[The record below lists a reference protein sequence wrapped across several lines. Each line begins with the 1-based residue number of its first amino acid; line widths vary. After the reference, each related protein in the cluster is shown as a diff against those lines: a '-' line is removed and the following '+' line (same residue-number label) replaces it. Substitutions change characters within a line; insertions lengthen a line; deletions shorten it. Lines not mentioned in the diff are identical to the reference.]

1 MITKKIDTSYQEGN
15 SRKNPDKLE
24 SISKGL
30 DKELTALSDNI
41 DEILASTTY
50 LDDKIN
56 ELNDLKKS
64 LVKQYG
70 KDAVKKFDKT
80 IDNLSETVSNIREIT
95 RNYNT
100 KVGETR
106 QVFDKFNDYYH
117 THYLATIA
125 RTQKVK

>member
-1 MITKKIDTSYQEGN
+1 MITKIDTSYQEGN

-24 SISKGL
+24 NISKGL
-30 DKELTALSDNI
+30 DKEMTSLSENV

-70 KDAVKKFDKT
+70 KDAVKKIDKT
-80 IDNLSETVSNIREIT
+80 IDNLSETVLKIRDIVSK
-95 RNYNT
+95 YNVNVT
-100 KVGETR
+100 ETR
-106 QVFDKFNDYYH
+106 TVFDTFNTYYH
-117 THYLATIA
+117 EHYLATIA

>member
-1 MITKKIDTSYQEGN
+1 MITKIDTSYQEGN

-24 SISKGL
+24 NISKGL
-30 DKELTALSDNI
+30 DKELAALSENI
-41 DEILASTTY
+41 DEILASTIY

-70 KDAVKKFDKT
+70 KDAVKKIDKT
-80 IDNLSETVSNIREIT
+80 IDSLNENVSKIRDIVSK
-95 RNYNT
+95 YNVNVT
-100 KVGETR
+100 ETR
-106 QVFDKFNDYYH
+106 TVFDTFNTYYH
-117 THYLATIA
+117 EHYLATIA

>member
-1 MITKKIDTSYQEGN
+1 MITKIDTSYQEGN

-30 DKELTALSDNI
+30 DKELTALSENV
-41 DEILASTTY
+41 DEILASTIY

-70 KDAVKKFDKT
+70 KDAVKKIDKT
-80 IDNLSETVSNIREIT
+80 IDNLSENVSKIRDIASK
-95 RNYNT
+95 YNVNVT
-100 KVGETR
+100 ETR
-106 QVFDKFNDYYH
+106 TVFDTFNTYYH
-117 THYLATIA
+117 EHYLATIA

>member
-1 MITKKIDTSYQEGN
+1 MITKIDTSYQEGN
-15 SRKNPDKLE
+15 SLKNPDRLE
-24 SISKGL
+24 NISKGL
-30 DKELTALSDNI
+30 DKELTALSENI
-41 DEILASTTY
+41 DEILASTIY

-80 IDNLSETVSNIREIT
+80 IDNLSENVSKIRDIVSK
-95 RNYNT
+95 YNVNVT
-100 KVGETR
+100 ETR
-106 QVFDKFNDYYH
+106 TVFDTFNTYYH
-117 THYLATIA
+117 EHYLATIA